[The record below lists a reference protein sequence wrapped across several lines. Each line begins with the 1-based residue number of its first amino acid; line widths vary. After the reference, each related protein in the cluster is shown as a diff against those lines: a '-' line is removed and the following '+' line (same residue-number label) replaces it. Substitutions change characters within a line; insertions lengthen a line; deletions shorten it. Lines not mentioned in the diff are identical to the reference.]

1 MRNIKREK
9 SETSLPATL
18 VYATALTC
26 GVLAAIA
33 VQIQLNRAGFD
44 LVGLWRSLTST
55 GSARAMELRTTVPW
69 WAIAVAAFIVSGITA
84 AALSRLALPWRRFR
98 LLRWAAG
105 AAIVYVLADIG
116 HHSAA
121 GLAREA
127 ASVNTIISLAV
138 LAIAALMA
146 LCGAYLTVRR

>member
-1 MRNIKREK
+1 MRTTKREK
-9 SETSLPATL
+9 SETAIPTTL

-33 VQIQLNRAGFD
+33 VQILLNRAGFD

-69 WAIAVAAFIVSGITA
+69 WAIAGAAFIVSGITA
-84 AALSRLALPWRRFR
+84 AALSRLALPWRRLR
-98 LLRWAAG
+98 LLRWVAG
-105 AAIVYVLADIG
+105 AAIVYLLADIG
-116 HHSAA
+116 HHSA
-121 GLAREA
+121 GLARET
-127 ASVNTIISLAV
+127 ASVNTIVSLAV

>member
-1 MRNIKREK
+1 MRNITREK

-33 VQIQLNRAGFD
+33 VQIQLSQAGFD
-44 LVGLWRSLTST
+44 FVGLWRSLIST
-55 GSARAMELRTTVPW
+55 GSARAMELSTTVPW
-69 WAIAVAAFIVSGITA
+69 WAIAGAAFIVSGIIA

-98 LLRWAAG
+98 LLRWVAG
-105 AAIVYVLADIG
+105 AAIVYLLADIG
-116 HHSAA
+116 HHSA
-121 GLAREA
+121 GLPRVD
-127 ASVNTIISLAV
+127 ASVNIIISLAV
-138 LAIAALMA
+138 IAIAALMA

>member
-9 SETSLPATL
+9 SEPALPATL

-33 VQIQLNRAGFD
+33 VQIQLSLAGFD
-44 LVGLWRSLTST
+44 FVGLWRSLIAT

-69 WAIAVAAFIVSGITA
+69 WATAGAAFIVSGITA

-98 LLRWAAG
+98 LLRWVAG
-105 AAIVYVLADIG
+105 AAIVYLLAHIG
-116 HHSAA
+116 HHSG
-121 GLAREA
+121 GLARVD
-127 ASVNTIISLAV
+127 ASVNIVVSLAV
-138 LAIAALMA
+138 LALAAVMA